1 MSTIKVEI
9 KNGKAYITSPYN
21 VDFIRRIKLSGG
33 KWSTVSNRWYVP
45 EPALPAVRAMMMEV
59 YGETDEGP
67 ASEYATLVI
76 KYLERVSRT
85 CEPVMLAGRV
95 IASAWSRDGGAKV
108 GDNVA
113 FIAGGPTSG
122 GSAKNWTTE
131 VKEGSVVEIYYMPLN
146 KAEELVKSHP
156 SYIEVSI
163 KGAPVVDKDA
173 LKAEREQLV
182 KRIAEIDALL
192 ADEQ

>member
-1 MSTIKVEI
+1 MSAIKVEI

-21 VDFIRRIKLSGG
+21 VDFIRRIKLNGG
-33 KWSTVSNRWYVP
+33 KWSTVSKRWYVP

-67 ASEYATLVI
+67 ASEYATLVV
-76 KYLERVSRT
+76 KYHKKVSRT
-85 CEPVMLAGRV
+85 CEPVTLAGRV

-113 FIAGGPTSG
+113 FISGGPTSG
-122 GSAKNWTTE
+122 GSARNWTTE
-131 VKEGSVVEIYYMPLN
+131 VKEGSVVEIYYMPLT

-156 SYIEVSI
+156 SDIEVSI

-192 ADEQ
+192 ANE

>member
-1 MSTIKVEI
+1 MSAIKVEI

-67 ASEYATLVI
+67 ASEYVTLIV
-76 KYLERVSRT
+76 KWLKNDW
-85 CEPVMLAGRV
+85 EPCGPVTLAGRV
-95 IASAWSRDGGAKV
+95 IASAWSRDSGAKV

-113 FIAGGPTSG
+113 FIVGSPTSG
-122 GSAKNWTTE
+122 GSRNNWTTE
-131 VKEGSVVEIYYMPLN
+131 IKEGSVVEIYYMPLN

-163 KGAPVVDKDA
+163 KGTPVVDKDA
-173 LKAEREQLV
+173 LRVEREQLV

-192 ADEQ
+192 ANE